1 MHIVPTRTEEM
12 DRLAKVQAD
21 SVVPIPPTDCSITH
35 FPPQHHTPLFCS
47 STAPDP
53 ERPGVKKP
61 YLQGVV
67 DSQLFT

>member
-1 MHIVPTRTEEM
+1 M
-12 DRLAKVQAD
+12 DQLAKVQAD
-21 SVVPIPPTDCSITH
+21 TAVPVPPTDCSITR
-35 FPPQHHTPLFCS
+35 FPPQYHRTLFSS

-67 DSQLFT
+67 ESQLFT